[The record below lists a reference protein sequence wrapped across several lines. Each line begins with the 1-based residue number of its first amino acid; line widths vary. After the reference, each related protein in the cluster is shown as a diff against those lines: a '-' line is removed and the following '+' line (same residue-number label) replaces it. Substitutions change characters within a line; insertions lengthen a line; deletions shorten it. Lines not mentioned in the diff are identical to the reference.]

1 MKIKGNSYFL
11 IVIMVLMAVVVSLS
25 LRMEYFTSKLLPL
38 LVGIIVFILA
48 AIGLVQDISAAD
60 KATAT
65 VIKDETSKKKE
76 AGESLHDYLPIG
88 IWVIGVSVFIYLLG
102 FIITIPLFVLAY
114 MKTHGVKWLVS
125 IISTILITLLVYGGF
140 EYALRVTL
148 YRGLLFTFF
157 H

>member
-1 MKIKGNSYFL
+1 MKITGNSYFL
-11 IVIMVLMAVVVSLS
+11 IVIMVLMLVMINLS

-48 AIGLVQDISAAD
+48 AIGLVQDITAKD
-60 KATAT
+60 KAAGT
-65 VIKDETSKKKE
+65 VIEDETSKKKE
-76 AGESLHDYLPIG
+76 AGERLHDYFPIG
-88 IWVIGVSVFIYLLG
+88 VWVIGISVFIYLLG

-114 MKTHGVKWLVS
+114 MKTHGVRWLVS

-157 H
+157 D